1 MDDPEE
7 IFGGDGDASPAPYE
21 ELVSVMA
28 GGLYG
33 ELERLVGAHG
43 PTAVSGLL
51 PQVVSVL
58 EALQE
63 ACGQVRDRDQALER
77 LRDDRL
83 RLLEQYERERA
94 ERKRADERFMELEDV
109 MDQERKAHSTAVS
122 QLEGQSRI
130 LENKARSYADQ
141 VAGLEEQKSSLLK
154 EISVLNQT
162 HTKVFL
168 NSGSVSLALLI
179 SPSFLFPSQT
189 TVALPLLFLSDG
201 TKLQK
206 TEITKNSISWS
217 RTN

>member
-1 MDDPEE
+1 MQWLEYFAMDDPEE
-7 IFGGDGDASPAPYE
+7 TFGGDGDASPAPYE

-63 ACGQVRDRDQALER
+63 ACGQVKDRDQALER

-94 ERKRADERFMELEDV
+94 GRKRADEVGIAF
-109 MDQERKAHSTAVS
+109 
-122 QLEGQSRI
+122 
-130 LENKARSYADQ
+130 RSVGGVD
-141 VAGLEEQKSSLLK
+141 
-154 EISVLNQT
+154 
-162 HTKVFL
+162 
-168 NSGSVSLALLI
+168 
-179 SPSFLFPSQT
+179 
-189 TVALPLLFLSDG
+189 
-201 TKLQK
+201 
-206 TEITKNSISWS
+206 
-217 RTN
+217 

>member
-7 IFGGDGDASPAPYE
+7 TFGGDGDASPAPYE

-33 ELERLVGAHG
+33 ELERLVGVHG

-94 ERKRADERFMELEDV
+94 GHKQPELSG
-109 MDQERKAHSTAVS
+109 RLIAASS
-122 QLEGQSRI
+122 
-130 LENKARSYADQ
+130 
-141 VAGLEEQKSSLLK
+141 SSLA
-154 EISVLNQT
+154 V
-162 HTKVFL
+162 
-168 NSGSVSLALLI
+168 GRGALLPDKPQ
-179 SPSFLFPSQT
+179 SEK
-189 TVALPLLFLSDG
+189 LSCLYG
-201 TKLQK
+201 PF
-206 TEITKNSISWS
+206 SG
-217 RTN
+217 RRV